1 MKGLSLTVDLG
12 DRSYEI
18 RIEAG
23 VLDAVGGAVRS
34 LFEGE
39 PKVVIVTDS
48 GVAPFYLERTQAS
61 LRAAGFDV
69 WEIEFPAGEG
79 SKNLGTLSQIYDRLL
94 ALPADRSTILVALGG
109 GVVGD
114 LTGFAAATLL
124 RGVPFVQVPTSL
136 LAQVDASVGGKTG
149 VNHVR
154 GKNLIGAFCQPRM
167 VLIDPTTLGTL
178 PVREYVAGLAEV
190 VKYGASLDAAF
201 FGELE
206 SGVAALQAQDSDLLA
221 DVIHRC
227 CGLKAKVVA
236 KDERES
242 GRRAILNFG
251 HTVAHAV
258 EALTGYDRFLHGEAV
273 SIGMVAAAR
282 LSAKL
287 GLIPAE
293 HEERLRVLLARFGLP
308 TEIPSGLNPSEIVT
322 AIESDK
328 KASAGAIRFVV
339 LKGIGEAGFESLSAR
354 RIVEL
359 VT

>member
-23 VLDAVGGAVRS
+23 VLDAVGEAVRS

-154 GKNLIGAFCQPRM
+154 GR
-167 VLIDPTTLGTL
+167 T
-178 PVREYVAGLAEV
+178 
-190 VKYGASLDAAF
+190 
-201 FGELE
+201 
-206 SGVAALQAQDSDLLA
+206 
-221 DVIHRC
+221 
-227 CGLKAKVVA
+227 
-236 KDERES
+236 
-242 GRRAILNFG
+242 
-251 HTVAHAV
+251 
-258 EALTGYDRFLHGEAV
+258 
-273 SIGMVAAAR
+273 
-282 LSAKL
+282 
-287 GLIPAE
+287 
-293 HEERLRVLLARFGLP
+293 
-308 TEIPSGLNPSEIVT
+308 
-322 AIESDK
+322 
-328 KASAGAIRFVV
+328 
-339 LKGIGEAGFESLSAR
+339 
-354 RIVEL
+354 
-359 VT
+359 